1 VSLDDHIRVAAGA
14 LARGLI
20 DARSFADAIREGA
33 DGAPVDEVWLTAGRL
48 SAEQLAELRGHGG
61 ETVAVGGATVPQ
73 TEAPTSGDGQLAAL
87 SEWLAHAT
95 RIGFGHVVPEIV
107 AAGSRAAPALPAPAT
122 SSATR
127 LETPSARRS
136 DSAPIEPAAIPSS
149 TQVLRIAIPPPPG
162 PAPARLPG
170 IPPEIVIPPPADP
183 RAGDALHTVA
193 ETAAEPPRVATAR
206 APGAPPPPPSPRG
219 TPRVRYER
227 RELLGIGGLGQ
238 VTACYDSVLGRRV
251 AIKVARS
258 DQDPQAEQILEREAR
273 IIALLE
279 HPNIMPIYDAGGQP
293 GVGPYY
299 VMRLVHQ
306 PSLDRV
312 LERLARGDRAAKDEY
327 GQKRLMRYFVQICH
341 AVDYAH
347 SRGVIHCD
355 LKPANI
361 LLGEFGEVL
370 VVDWGLAWSSAY
382 PDGPR
387 GGTPGFMAPEQ
398 FERGRR
404 GFDARTDVF
413 ALGVIL
419 YMLLALRPP
428 FPMPLAGEV
437 EGGERYRPARRP
449 SDASPGAGIPREV
462 EELAMR
468 AIALDPAQR
477 PASAG
482 ELALAIDEWL
492 EGRRELERRRVAA
505 DEAAGQ
511 GDELAEHVLEL
522 EDGLREQAEQ
532 LAVLRAETA
541 PWASVTA
548 KQPLWDAEDMRAVT
562 DALRVRTLQA
572 AAGAYEQAL
581 EAVPDHAPARRGL
594 ARLYK
599 LELARAVAER
609 HEHDRLWFQQLVQ
622 RYDDDASDT
631 ATGEG
636 KLVISVRD
644 PDGRAELTLSA
655 LVDDQR
661 RLVARDPRILDGR
674 PTMIRIVPAGRHL
687 VECRVGDRIVRYPVV
702 VPPGG
707 EAALAVDAALA
718 RDVGADEAV
727 VPGGPA
733 PLGEALELADAQ
745 PPAIVDVATFVARR
759 LPVTFGELLA
769 FVDDGGDDGAAAIPR
784 DELGAPLWHKA
795 GDAWRPAAWAHGL
808 SDAQAGQVAAFG
820 ITVAAAQAYARWIAA
835 RTGVTWR
842 LPTGA
847 EWEKAARGADGR
859 LYPWGDAFDAAF
871 CKMRDSRAGAA
882 RPEPV
887 GAFATDESPYGVRDL
902 AGGMAEWTAP
912 DAEGAAYSRGGAW
925 YDPRVDC
932 RVTVRRLYRA
942 GERSWR
948 VGFRLVRTP

>member
-1 VSLDDHIRVAAGA
+1 R
-14 LARGLI
+14 
-20 DARSFADAIREGA
+20 
-33 DGAPVDEVWLTAGRL
+33 AP
-48 SAEQLAELRGHGG
+48 GG
-61 ETVAVGGATVPQ
+61 
-73 TEAPTSGDGQLAAL
+73 
-87 SEWLAHAT
+87 
-95 RIGFGHVVPEIV
+95 
-107 AAGSRAAPALPAPAT
+107 
-122 SSATR
+122 
-127 LETPSARRS
+127 
-136 DSAPIEPAAIPSS
+136 
-149 TQVLRIAIPPPPG
+149 PPPPT
-162 PAPARLPG
+162 PAPRG
-170 IPPEIVIPPPADP
+170 
-183 RAGDALHTVA
+183 
-193 ETAAEPPRVATAR
+193 AA
-206 APGAPPPPPSPRG
+206 
-219 TPRVRYER
+219 PRVRYER

-238 VTACYDSVLGRRV
+238 VTACYDTVLGRRV
-251 AIKVARS
+251 AVKVARA

-279 HPNIMPIYDAGGQP
+279 HPNIMPVYDAGGQA

-312 LERLARGDRAAKDEY
+312 LEKLARGDRAAKDEY
-327 GQKRLMRYFVQICH
+327 GQKRLLRYFVQICH

-347 SRGVIHCD
+347 SRGIIHCD

-398 FERGRR
+398 FERARR
-404 GFDARTDVF
+404 AFDARTDVF

-428 FPMPLAGEV
+428 FPTPPPGDD
-437 EGGERYRPARRP
+437 GGERYRAAKRP
-449 SDASPGAGIPREV
+449 SDAQPNLGIPREV
-462 EELAMR
+462 EDLAMR
-468 AIALDPAQR
+468 AIELDPDRR

-492 EGRRELERRRVAA
+492 EGRRELERRRAAA
-505 DEAAGQ
+505 DLAAQQ

-522 EDGLREQAEQ
+522 DDGLREQAAQ
-532 LAVLRAETA
+532 LAELRAQTP
-541 PWASVTA
+541 PWATVA
-548 KQPLWDAEDMRAVT
+548 DKQALWDAEDMRAVT
-562 DALRVRTLQA
+562 EALRVRTLQA
-572 AAGAYEQAL
+572 AAGTYEQAL
-581 EAVPDHAPARRGL
+581 EAVADHAPARRGL

-622 RYDDDASDT
+622 RYDDDASET

-636 KLVISVRD
+636 KLLIEVRD
-644 PDGRAELTLSA
+644 PDSRAELTLSTLA
-655 LVDDQR
+655 DDQR
-661 RLVARDPRILDGR
+661 RLVARDPRPLDGR
-674 PTMIRIVPAGRHL
+674 PTMMRIVPAGRHL
-687 VECRVGDRIVRYPVV
+687 VECRVGARVVRYPVV
-702 VPPGG
+702 ITPGG
-707 EAALAVDAALA
+707 ESALVVDAALA
-718 RDVGADEAV
+718 KDLAADEAV

-745 PPAIVDVATFVARR
+745 PPGVVEVATFVARR

-769 FVDDGGDDGAAAIPR
+769 FVDDAGPAGAAAIPR
-784 DELGAPLWHKA
+784 DELGAPLWLKEGIEGEGGA
-795 GDAWRPAAWAHGL
+795 GTWRPAAWAQGL
-808 SDAQAGQVAAFG
+808 TDGEAATVAAFG
-820 ITVAAAQAYARWIAA
+820 IPVDAAVAYARWLAA
-835 RTGVTWR
+835 RTGVPWR

-859 LYPWGDAFDAAF
+859 LYPWGDTFDAAF
-871 CKMRDSRAGAA
+871 CKMRDSRQGPA

-887 GAFATDESPYGVRDL
+887 GAFPTDESPYGIRDL

-912 DAEGAAYSRGGAW
+912 DADGNAYSRGGAW